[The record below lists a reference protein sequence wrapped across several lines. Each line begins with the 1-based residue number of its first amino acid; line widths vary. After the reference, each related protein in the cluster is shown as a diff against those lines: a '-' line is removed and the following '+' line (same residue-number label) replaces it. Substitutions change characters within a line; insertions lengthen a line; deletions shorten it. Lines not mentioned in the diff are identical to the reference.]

1 MFIKAA
7 AANLQDD
14 ELVIGLVVN
23 GDARAYPLGIL
34 YNREMVNDV
43 VGGVPVLVTWCPLCY
58 TAMVYDRRVGDTAA
72 VFGNQGALYKG
83 AMTWYDHDSGSVWSQ
98 PLGAAIAGPRSGSA
112 LDLIPAQL
120 TTWGHWNTAHPG
132 TKLLSV
138 AQPVQPFTGQLPGD
152 QHVVGLVIGDEAAAW
167 PYNDVARVKVLSD
180 VVGGIPVAIWS
191 DVHTGAIRAADLRRA
206 DGTVAP
212 PEEVLAAEALAP
224 EASVAAGTGGGL
236 RELPATIVYRSRLDR
251 HSTRKAPYA
260 TPQPA
265 RTTGQLQF
273 DSMHSSFPR
282 RRKSS
287 VRKNRIPSEI
297 RCHRVHKM
305 YTIAPES
312 CKCNSYYD
320 YPG

>member
-1 MFIKAA
+1 
-7 AANLQDD
+7 
-14 ELVIGLVVN
+14 
-23 GDARAYPLGIL
+23 
-34 YNREMVNDV
+34 
-43 VGGVPVLVTWCPLCY
+43 
-58 TAMVYDRRVGDTAA
+58 
-72 VFGNQGALYKG
+72 
-83 AMTWYDHDSGSVWSQ
+83 MTWYDHDSGSVWSQ

-120 TTWGHWNTAHPG
+120 TTWDQSNTAHPG

-191 DVHTGAIRAADLRRA
+191 DVHTGTFVPPIC
-206 DGTVAP
+206 VAP
-212 PEEVLAAEALAP
+212 TEPSPRLRKFWRREPSAASGNCRQP
-224 EASVAAGTGGGL
+224 SSTGAHG
-236 RELPATIVYRSRLDR
+236 SN
-251 HSTRKAPYA
+251 STRKAPYA

-297 RCHRVHKM
+297 WRNRAFCVPDCAGIMQVQFILRLPWLGRH
-305 YTIAPES
+305 
-312 CKCNSYYD
+312 C
-320 YPG
+320 G